1 MDVMEAIRKRRS
13 IRSWQDKPVEKE
25 KLDRVLEAGRLAP
38 SANNRQPWRFVVV
51 TEEATRKKLAT
62 AANDQTFVGQAPVVL
77 VGCAVETDRVMAC
90 GQHCYPIDVAIAM
103 TNMTLAAVAEG
114 LGTCWIG
121 AFQEDQ
127 VKQVLGIPEEV
138 RVVELMPLGYP
149 SNPETGPG
157 SRKTAEEFRVFEQ
170 WD

>member
-1 MDVMEAIRKRRS
+1 MDVMEAVSKRRS
-13 IRSWQDKPVEKE
+13 VRAWQDKPVELD
-25 KLDRVLEAGRLAP
+25 KLERVLEAGRLAP

-51 TEEATRKKLAT
+51 TDETTRKKLAA
-62 AANDQTFVGQAPVVL
+62 AANDQAFVGEAPVVL

-127 VKQVLGIPEEV
+127 VKKVLGIPEEV
-138 RVVELMPLGYP
+138 RIVELMPLGYP
-149 SNPETGPG
+149 KGPQQAPR
-157 SRKTAEEFRVFEQ
+157 SRKTMQEFCVYER
-170 WD
+170 WS